1 MQQYFETISVLLNFV
16 YLLCFQMFFVDLP
29 EKEDVEDEDEDEI
42 DKSIKEIHQS
52 AQKLSDSIVH
62 VAGNNKTLADND
74 DKLNAISATFKG
86 KLILFYFNST

>member
-1 MQQYFETISVLLNFV
+1 
-16 YLLCFQMFFVDLP
+16 MFFVDLP

>member
-1 MQQYFETISVLLNFV
+1 
-16 YLLCFQMFFVDLP
+16 MFFVDLP
-29 EKEDVEDEDEDEI
+29 EKEDVEEDDEDEI

-74 DKLNAISATFKG
+74 DKLNATISATFKG
-86 KLILFYFNST
+86 NVILIVKYFISALIV

>member
-1 MQQYFETISVLLNFV
+1 
-16 YLLCFQMFFVDLP
+16 MFFVDLP
-29 EKEDVEDEDEDEI
+29 EKEDVEEDDEDEI

-74 DKLNAISATFKG
+74 DKLNATISATFKG
-86 KLILFYFNST
+86 NVKYLLYLFMPNYSNIGRHIHFL

>member
-1 MQQYFETISVLLNFV
+1 
-16 YLLCFQMFFVDLP
+16 MFFVDLP

-86 KLILFYFNST
+86 KFITFLSTGITIYCIVNRSSSVFISECSIT